1 MSTQISQVS
10 YPSTYWSYMII
21 LYSSRF
27 FLFHP
32 GGVSPCLLHQ
42 LPEFA
47 VLWQEGL
54 SAKNGGVGCGIR
66 NCRSEGT
73 IDRYYDVDIWLYL
86 ILFPT
91 EMNRVFHSIAFNA
104 STDELLSLEKKPD
117 PIFRE
122 SLCSLPGPVFPPVAH
137 TLHFCIKASV
147 KHRTLRFDSVN
158 QLTCFFW
165 NLWSWEL
172 HKFIVRQYYIL
183 HDYIMSCVYNKLFI
197 VGMHGEIDCY
207 DWDLRF
213 AWSTCL

>member
-122 SLCSLPGPVFPPVAH
+122 SLCSLPGPVFPPGSTHLAF
-137 TLHFCIKASV
+137 LHQGLSEASHSAFWLCEPTDMFFLESL
-147 KHRTLRFDSVN
+147 KLRAT
-158 QLTCFFW
+158 Q
-165 NLWSWEL
+165 
-172 HKFIVRQYYIL
+172 
-183 HDYIMSCVYNKLFI
+183 VY
-197 VGMHGEIDCY
+197 
-207 DWDLRF
+207 
-213 AWSTCL
+213 S